1 MDMSATTAVISV
13 LGACLAGLL
22 GYYLQGLRADIR
34 RIDRR
39 LDRYE
44 IAHQQA
50 MERLDTIHRQ
60 DAERIDTAHRQ
71 EMAANRQLMER
82 IDTAHRH
89 DAERLDTTHRQ
100 EIERIDT
107 AHRQEMAA
115 HRQTMERLGEAQGDM
130 MAMLASQ
137 TATLAAQ
144 YQQME
149 RMMGHGERISTL
161 EGALSAAS

>member
-44 IAHQQA
+44 IAHAQA
-50 MERLDTIHRQ
+50 MERLD
-60 DAERIDTAHRQ
+60 DAHRQ
-71 EMAANRQLMER
+71 EMAAHRQLMER
-82 IDTAHRH
+82 IDTAHRQ
-89 DAERLDTTHRQ
+89 DA
-100 EIERIDT
+100 ERIDT

>member
-44 IAHQQA
+44 VAHAQA
-50 MERLDTIHRQ
+50 MERIDAAHRQEMERLDTIHRQ
-60 DAERIDTAHRQ
+60 DAERFDTAHRQ
-71 EMAANRQLMER
+71 DMAALRQTMER
-82 IDTAHRH
+82 IDTAHR
-89 DAERLDTTHRQ
+89 
-100 EIERIDT
+100 
-107 AHRQEMAA
+107 
-115 HRQTMERLGEAQGDM
+115 QTMERLSEAQGDM
-130 MAMLASQ
+130 MATLASQ

-149 RMMGHGERISTL
+149 RMMGYGERISTL
-161 EGALSAAS
+161 EGALSAASGETPATPPRLV